1 MCKDLFNLFLLSITI
16 ISLTFQIFSQ
26 ETIMKMSGKPYG
38 LLLELT
44 EEGAIRRSL
53 HDPTGEVIPS
63 VSEAE
68 DDYGTL
74 FLGSYHSSFIGKVE
88 LPKRL

>member
-1 MCKDLFNLFLLSITI
+1 
-16 ISLTFQIFSQ
+16 
-26 ETIMKMSGKPYG
+26 MKFGGKPYG
-38 LLLELT
+38 LLIELN
-44 EEGAIRRSL
+44 EDGAITRSL

-63 VSEAE
+63 VSEVE

-74 FLGSYHSSFIGKVE
+74 YLGSYYSSFIGKVE

>member
-1 MCKDLFNLFLLSITI
+1 MLKLG
-16 ISLTFQIFSQ
+16 
-26 ETIMKMSGKPYG
+26 GKPYG
-38 LLLELT
+38 LLIELS
-44 EEGAIRRSL
+44 EDGAIKRSL

-63 VSEAE
+63 VSEVE

-74 FLGSYHSSFIGKVE
+74 YLGSYHSPFIAKVE